1 MQTVTLDE
9 ALDFVEH
16 LPSKD
21 LETFMEVLKSRQNEH
36 WREEVRLAGIEAQAA
51 YARGELKPMAVE
63 EIMREAL
70 K

>member
-9 ALDFVEH
+9 ALQVVER
-16 LPSKD
+16 LPSQD
-21 LETFMEVLKSRQNEH
+21 LETFMEILKARQNEH

-51 YARGELKPMAVE
+51 YARGELKPMTIE